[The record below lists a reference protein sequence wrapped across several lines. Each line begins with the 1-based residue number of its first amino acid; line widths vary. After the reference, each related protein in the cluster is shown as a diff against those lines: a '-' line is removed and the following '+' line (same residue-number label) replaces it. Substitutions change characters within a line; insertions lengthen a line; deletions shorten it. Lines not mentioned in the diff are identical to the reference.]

1 MSWLLTT
8 NDNETHGGRDE
19 EPGNSDGFPTTS
31 KPTTST
37 KGKFHDPALMFF
49 SKMVDNS
56 TNMLQNFQSMTS
68 LMEQF
73 DHYMDQLI
81 EKL

>member
-1 MSWLLTT
+1 
-8 NDNETHGGRDE
+8 
-19 EPGNSDGFPTTS
+19 
-31 KPTTST
+31 
-37 KGKFHDPALMFF
+37 MFF